1 MNLSTRRK
9 LIQEVKDYDLN
20 VNRRV
25 ADAQK
30 RKILGIS
37 EQAEPYTQLNEQDI
51 AKMQEITNI
60 LKQLLEKKLLTVN
73 HFKED
78 VKTFSHDNKQILEIS
93 QIETI
98 KTAYNNI
105 ISIYLNPRNTQ
116 ETKTYIKRILISFEN
131 YIIDISNGI
140 GDIIAYIRS
149 ENSGHL
155 DALVR
160 AYTLYEI
167 ILSQFAKGIFY
178 KITDENIKHDFEI
191 NAKKYNKS
199 NISARVRPQYFD
211 IWDDDD
217 NHAYQKE
224 DEAKDTSAKEP
235 VQSINDLHK
244 KFEEDT
250 TPHEAV
256 KIPKLGPSMST
267 TSYFPF
273 SSYQR
278 PSLEES
284 EPKKEET
291 SISKMSFIV
300 KPSDIVKKTGRIGMV
315 ALGKASSLL
324 DEFRRNNNLPKLD
337 IPPEKTKRTDSL
349 YKFLQQYINF
359 VDEDEKPYEELG
371 SGLAKS
377 KIIEQPTPLLQYND
391 VKNDPYFIT
400 K

>member
-1 MNLSTRRK
+1 
-9 LIQEVKDYDLN
+9 
-20 VNRRV
+20 
-25 ADAQK
+25 
-30 RKILGIS
+30 
-37 EQAEPYTQLNEQDI
+37 
-51 AKMQEITNI
+51 
-60 LKQLLEKKLLTVN
+60 
-73 HFKED
+73 
-78 VKTFSHDNKQILEIS
+78 
-93 QIETI
+93 
-98 KTAYNNI
+98 
-105 ISIYLNPRNTQ
+105 
-116 ETKTYIKRILISFEN
+116 
-131 YIIDISNGI
+131 
-140 GDIIAYIRS
+140 
-149 ENSGHL
+149 
-155 DALVR
+155 
-160 AYTLYEI
+160 
-167 ILSQFAKGIFY
+167 
-178 KITDENIKHDFEI
+178 
-191 NAKKYNKS
+191 
-199 NISARVRPQYFD
+199 
-211 IWDDDD
+211 
-217 NHAYQKE
+217 
-224 DEAKDTSAKEP
+224 
-235 VQSINDLHK
+235 
-244 KFEEDT
+244 
-250 TPHEAV
+250 
-256 KIPKLGPSMST
+256 MST